1 MDIKD
6 FYDIA
11 EYASNAW
18 NGKFSP
24 RELCEFAYDYYL
36 EYKSG
41 MVVDGSPLCSL
52 ITQLVEEYDV
62 ADDDTATMI
71 GNWLEDMSWQFG
83 YTSYNG
89 YERFLSEFR

>member
-11 EYASNAW
+11 EYASNTW

-41 MVVDGSPLCSL
+41 VVVDGSPLCGL